1 MNVISIE
8 EKAFKAMKRYF
19 ETFVQEMGELCG
31 DSRPTG
37 KWVDNQDACQLLQIS
52 KRTLQ
57 YYRDYGKLPFSMIGG
72 KCYYKV
78 SDIEKLISE
87 STIKN
92 Q

>member
-1 MNVISIE
+1 MNVITIE
-8 EKAFKAMKRYF
+8 EKAFKMMKRCF
-19 ETFVQEMGELCG
+19 ETFAREIEELCA
-31 DSRPTG
+31 SSKVNE
-37 KWVDNQDACQLLQIS
+37 KWLDNQDVCQLLQIS

-72 KCYYKV
+72 KCYYKI

-87 STIKN
+87 SITPK

>member
-8 EKAFKAMKRYF
+8 EKAFKMMKRCF
-19 ETFVQEMGELCG
+19 ETFVREVEELCG
-31 DSRPTG
+31 DSRSTG
-37 KWVDNQDACQLLQIS
+37 KWLDNQDACQLLQIS

-78 SDIEKLISE
+78 SDIEKMISE
-87 STIKN
+87 STTPK